1 MVDTSAD
8 LQLKDIAVGSRASF
22 SHRVTVEDVD
32 RFARLSGDMNPLHTD
47 EDYASNTSFGQ
58 RVVHGMFLASLL
70 SRMVGMYLP
79 GRRCLY
85 LSQSLDFVQPVFIGD
100 TVRVSVEVLQKQEAT
115 KTLVLRTEIHSL
127 PDKLVVRGKAHVQV
141 LE

>member
-22 SHRVTVEDVD
+22 SHRITVEDVD
-32 RFARLSGDMNPLHTD
+32 RFAQLSGDMNPLHTD
-47 EDYASNTSFGQ
+47 EDYASKTTFGQ

-115 KTLVLRTEIHSL
+115 KTLVLRTDIHSS